1 MSPVAPAPHR
11 AFRRRLRAALAW
23 LHLWLGLAAGT
34 VFALVA
40 LAGAPLVFHVALLKW
55 QHPALVGH
63 APVADG
69 TVLETIVETW
79 RALGLRTLDLPRR
92 ELPVWQGYL
101 EDGSRAYFAPDDGRL
116 LLLRSHH
123 DDVLLWLH
131 EFHVELLTGSIGKEI
146 LGVVGWI
153 ALGLLVTGLYLWW
166 PKVGKWLSSL
176 RWHSS
181 PPARRWRSWHQS
193 AGALFSPLLLLLTLT
208 GVGMVYSD
216 GFRTVLVA
224 LFGGDPAP
232 AAPDAVPGPPS
243 AQRIDWD
250 RVLAR
255 VDLALPGA
263 RVSRLSVPGDSDPS
277 VVFRARA
284 AGEWHPV
291 GRSEIRMTAAG
302 DQTLQVVDAT
312 GHAAGIRIHQ
322 TIYPLHIGAVGGTAA
337 RWLTF
342 LGGLLPAFLL
352 VTGALF
358 WWRRRRIGRA

>member
-1 MSPVAPAPHR
+1 M
-11 AFRRRLRAALAW
+11 AW

-55 QHPALVGH
+55 QHPSLEGH
-63 APVADG
+63 APIADG
-69 TVLETIVETW
+69 RVLEGIVETW
-79 RALGLRTLDLPRR
+79 RPRGLRALDLPHAD
-92 ELPVWQGYL
+92 LPVWQGYL
-101 EDGSRAYFAPDDGRL
+101 ADGSRAYFAPDDGRL
-116 LLLRSHH
+116 LLERSHH

-131 EFHVELLTGSIGKEI
+131 EFHVELRAGPTGREF

-166 PKVGKWLSSL
+166 PKAGKWLSSL
-176 RWHSS
+176 RWHRG

-193 AGALFSPLLLLLTLT
+193 AGALLSPLLLLLTLT
-208 GVGMVYSD
+208 GVGMVYSN

-224 LFGGDPAP
+224 VFGGGASPAATEAP
-232 AAPDAVPGPPS
+232 AAERIEWDA
-243 AQRIDWD
+243 
-250 RVLAR
+250 VLAR
-255 VDLALPGA
+255 VDIALPGA
-263 RVSRLSVPGDSDPS
+263 RVSRLSIPAEDDGS
-277 VVFRARA
+277 VAFRARA
-284 AGEWHPV
+284 PGEWHPV
-291 GRSEIRMTAAG
+291 GRSEIRATAAG
-302 DQTLQVVDAT
+302 DRTLQVVDAT

-322 TIYPLHIGAVGGTAA
+322 AIYPLHVGAVGGGAM

>member
-1 MSPVAPAPHR
+1 MTPGHPAQTRPL
-11 AFRRRLRAALAW
+11 RRRLRAALAW
-23 LHLWLGLAAGT
+23 LHLWVGLAAGT

-40 LAGAPLVFHVALLKW
+40 LAGAPLVFHTALLKW
-55 QHPALVGH
+55 QHPALSGH
-63 APVADG
+63 VPVAHG
-69 TVLETIVETW
+69 AVLEGIVETW
-79 RALGLRTLDLPRR
+79 RPRGLRALDLPRE

-101 EDGSRAYFAPDDGRL
+101 EDGARAYFAPGDGRL
-116 LLLRSHH
+116 LVLRSHH
-123 DDVLLWLH
+123 DDALLWLH
-131 EFHVELLTGSIGKEI
+131 EFHVELLAGPTGKEV

-166 PKVGKWLSSL
+166 PKMGKWLSSL
-176 RWHSS
+176 RWHSG

-193 AGALFSPLLLLLTLT
+193 AGALLSPLLLLLTLT
-208 GVGMVYSD
+208 GVGMVYSN
-216 GFRTVLVA
+216 GFRTALVA
-224 LFGGDPAP
+224 VFGGGQAP
-232 AAPDAVPGPPS
+232 TAPDA
-243 AQRIDWD
+243 AQADRIEWD
-250 RVLAR
+250 AVLAR

-322 TIYPLHIGAVGGTAA
+322 AIYPLHIGAVGGTAA

-352 VTGALF
+352 ATGALF

>member
-1 MSPVAPAPHR
+1 
-11 AFRRRLRAALAW
+11 LAW
-23 LHLWLGLAAGT
+23 LHLWVGLAAGT

-55 QHPALVGH
+55 QHPSLEDH

-69 TVLETIVETW
+69 RVLEGIVETW
-79 RALGLRTLDLPRR
+79 RPRGLRALDLPRE

-101 EDGSRAYFAPDDGRL
+101 ADGSRAYFAPDDGRVL
-116 LLLRSHH
+116 LVRSHH
-123 DDVLLWLH
+123 DDLLLWLH
-131 EFHVELLTGSIGKEI
+131 EFHVELLAGPTGKAI

-166 PKVGKWLSSL
+166 PKAGKWLSSL
-176 RWHSS
+176 RWHRG

-193 AGALFSPLLLLLTLT
+193 AGALLSPLLLLLTLT
-208 GVGMVYSD
+208 GVGMVYSN

-224 LFGGDPAP
+224 VFGGGESP
-232 AAPDAVPGPPS
+232 AATEAPPAERIEWDA
-243 AQRIDWD
+243 
-250 RVLAR
+250 VLAR

-263 RVSRLSVPGDSDPS
+263 RVSRLSIPAEDDGS
-277 VVFRARA
+277 VAFRARA
-284 AGEWHPV
+284 SGEWHPV
-291 GRSEIRMTAAG
+291 GRSEIRATAAG
-302 DQTLQVVDAT
+302 DRVLQVVDAT

-322 TIYPLHIGAVGGTAA
+322 AIYPLHIGAVGGDAM